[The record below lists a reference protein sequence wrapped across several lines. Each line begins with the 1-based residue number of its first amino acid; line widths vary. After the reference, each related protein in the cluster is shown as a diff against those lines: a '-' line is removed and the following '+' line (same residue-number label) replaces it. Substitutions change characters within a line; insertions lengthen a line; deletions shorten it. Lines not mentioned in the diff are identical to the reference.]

1 MSAPG
6 SSPRASVPS
15 RASIVSAVTISAAA
29 SSGIASLT
37 APLARRTPTDQHAAP
52 DGLVMPGIGNDEDRA
67 PRGERHVLGARPEQF
82 GIAAIG
88 IELAED
94 RKIAN

>member
-1 MSAPG
+1 
-6 SSPRASVPS
+6 
-15 RASIVSAVTISAAA
+15 
-29 SSGIASLT
+29 
-37 APLARRTPTDQHAAP
+37 
-52 DGLVMPGIGNDEDRA
+52 MPGIGNDEDRA